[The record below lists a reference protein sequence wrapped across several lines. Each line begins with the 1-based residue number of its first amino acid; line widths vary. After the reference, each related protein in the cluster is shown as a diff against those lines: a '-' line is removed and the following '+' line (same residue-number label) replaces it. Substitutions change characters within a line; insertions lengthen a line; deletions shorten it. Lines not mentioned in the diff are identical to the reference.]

1 MNDQVIIAVAN
12 AITAQAETL
21 KALIEALPRETRKAV
36 AEKVEKVKDTP
47 KAAPVEVQ
55 VEQPVVAVAPVVP
68 QVVQAVVQPVQVP
81 VAPVVAPAPVVS
93 QVVEPVVAPAT
104 VAAPAPAPA
113 PATAP
118 QTACP
123 ITDHKGLLN
132 YTMTRY
138 RTLGP
143 IKGAEIQQVLT
154 GLGYSNINDVKQE
167 HYAAYYAGC
176 EAIQA

>member
-47 KAAPVEVQ
+47 KAAQVEVQ
-55 VEQPVVAVAPVVP
+55 VEQPVIAVAPPPVVP

-93 QVVEPVVAPAT
+93 QVVEPVVALAP
-104 VAAPAPAPA
+104 VAAPAA
-113 PATAP
+113 AP

-176 EAIQA
+176 EAIQS